1 MLPGPKMT
9 SVFTRSIRPL
19 SRPASAVPLPSG
31 GSEPGDGPV
40 GCGGTSVGEGDGAG
54 AGLAVGRGVG
64 AGAGVGAGVGEGV
77 GTGGAG
83 GGVGGGGGGGSARPN
98 PLSGE
103 GPAQHT

>member
-83 GGVGGGGGGGSARPN
+83 GGFGGSGARGPELRN
-98 PLSGE
+98 PLVRE
-103 GPAQHT
+103 GADQQ